1 VITYAPMEDVLAVG
15 LEELLNGSTVPVG
28 FPDPTPTVLD
38 GITAGSRVPAALAG
52 PAVKGFVR
60 VTVLNDVDDGVTRT
74 LTVDTEVFC
83 TSYARGMAIGERIR
97 GILRT
102 ETRIAGVVLD
112 RRTTGGP
119 KEVPWDDNNTIRRFL
134 STHRISTRR

>member
-1 VITYAPMEDVLAVG
+1 MIAYVPMEDVLAVG
-15 LEELLNGSTVPVG
+15 LEELLNGSVVPVG
-28 FPDPTPTVLD
+28 FPEPVMTTLA
-38 GITAGSRVPAALAG
+38 GITAGSRVPADLAT
-52 PAVKGFVR
+52 PAAKGYVR
-60 VTVLNDVDDGVTRT
+60 VTVLNDVDDGVTRD
-74 LTVDTEVFC
+74 LTIDTEVFC